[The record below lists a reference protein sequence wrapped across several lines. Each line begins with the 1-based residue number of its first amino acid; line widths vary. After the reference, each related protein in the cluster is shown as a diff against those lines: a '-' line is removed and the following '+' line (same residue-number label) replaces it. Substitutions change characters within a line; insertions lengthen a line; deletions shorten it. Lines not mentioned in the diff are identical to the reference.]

1 MKFAGDAKVASIMDT
16 GENLNFV
23 QQLMTSNK
31 TTLRP
36 SFEVLYEKHFQSLGN
51 EQKRI
56 GHSSHLHMTA
66 DVMWLGRW

>member
-16 GENLNFV
+16 QENLNFV

-36 SFEVLYEKHFQSLGN
+36 SFEVLCEKHFQSLGN

-56 GHSSHLHMTA
+56 GCSSHLHMI
-66 DVMWLGRW
+66 V